1 MASRRSVCRHHA
13 CYESL
18 GYFFEQSKDFD
29 GEPRRRSRTS
39 GLGAVCQSER
49 FIMVNVWKVIFA
61 ALVIFGAGIV
71 TGRLTVQLTSFTGS
85 PPERNSQ
92 SVSRSKQRPE
102 LIDRMQQE
110 LNLSSEQRERID
122 QILKESRERM
132 KKLWESV
139 SPKAD
144 EEFKKVRSLILAELT
159 SEQAVKYQEVFN
171 NFGNKRRHNEADRNS
186 QKPPESRSESEKGV
200 GVTSPGQ
207 GQ

>member
-1 MASRRSVCRHHA
+1 
-13 CYESL
+13 
-18 GYFFEQSKDFD
+18 
-29 GEPRRRSRTS
+29 
-39 GLGAVCQSER
+39 
-49 FIMVNVWKVIFA
+49 MVNVWKVIFA

-71 TGRLTVQLTSFTGS
+71 TGRLTVQLAPFSGS

-110 LNLSSEQRERID
+110 LNLSSEHRERID

-132 KKLWESV
+132 RKLWESV
-139 SPKAD
+139 SPEAD

-159 SEQAVKYQEVFN
+159 NEQAIKYQEVFN
-171 NFGNKRRHNEADRNS
+171 NFGNKRRHTEGDRNS
-186 QKPPESRSESEKGV
+186 QKPPESRSESEKGP
-200 GVTSPGQ
+200 GVASPGL